1 MEFILSAIRHHGGL
15 VAEQRND
22 VADLISNKIFLG
34 GYVANK
40 LGVCGGGGA
49 RGKQQLE
56 KGLIG

>member
-1 MEFILSAIRHHGGL
+1 M
-15 VAEQRND
+15 AEQRND
-22 VADLISNKIFLG
+22 VADLTFNKIFLG

-56 KGLIG
+56 KGLIR